1 MNYLTNY
8 YKNLSEKLQHRV
20 NHLENQAKMINE
32 AVTTMSVYNAGRASG
47 DAFGG
52 SGIPGDYNGDGVVD
66 GYDLGIALGNYGQP
80 GYDFQNTLQNRTQ
93 QTAPTNFRSA
103 TAGGRRTDTRDSSP
117 SSGGRMGSRDSGR
130 GAFPT
135 SGGAMPG
142 GRDPGR
148 GAFPTS
154 GGAMPGGG
162 GIPGDYNGDGR
173 VDGADLGIALGN
185 YGQPGY
191 DFQNTLNNWTP
202 PQRSGQITYRST
214 RSPRSS
220 NSMELEGE
228 MGGSSPTGIP
238 GDYNGDGR
246 VDGADLGL
254 ALGNYGQPGYDFQ
267 TTLNN
272 WTGSGVGGGGAERPT
287 FRAPRPSN
295 IRPKRTY

>member
-1 MNYLTNY
+1 
-8 YKNLSEKLQHRV
+8 
-20 NHLENQAKMINE
+20 MINE
-32 AVTTMSVYNAGRASG
+32 AVSTMSVYNAGRASG

-80 GYDFQNTLQNRTQ
+80 GYDFQNTLQNWTQ
-93 QTAPTNFRSA
+93 QTAPANFRSTRA
-103 TAGGRRTDTRDSSP
+103 SGRGTGAGGRTSKPDGKAGNFGYKTPNYAAGGDMGGGRSIDDTRGGYSP
-117 SSGGRMGSRDSGR
+117 TYGGG
-130 GAFPT
+130 
-135 SGGAMPG
+135 MPG
-142 GRDPGR
+142 G
-148 GAFPTS
+148 
-154 GGAMPGGG
+154 GGG

-191 DFQNTLNNWTP
+191 DFQTTLQNWSP
-202 PQRSGQITYRST
+202 QQRSSQITARST
-214 RSPRSS
+214 RAPRSS
-220 NSMELEGE
+220 ASMEIAGE
-228 MGGSSPTGIP
+228 MDGSSPTGIP

-267 TTLNN
+267 TTLQN
-272 WTGSGVGGGGAERPT
+272 WTGSGAGGGGAQRPT

-295 IRPKRTY
+295 IRPKQTFGR